1 VTVDDSFPIEQPGSF
16 STSYVAQ
23 RLGVSIPTVQ
33 RWVDSGH
40 LKAWKTVGGHRR
52 IDAESAELM
61 FRAHG
66 LHGSQG
72 RPSAAATKAADGPI
86 RVLVVD
92 DNPDDRDVLSA
103 LVEAALPEAAVAVA
117 ENGFE
122 ALLEIG
128 KSSPDVVITDVA
140 MPHMDG
146 FEMLRH
152 LSMVSPQKARA
163 ILVVSGQTRA
173 QFERLGSLPSEVTFL
188 PKPIDQARFTELL
201 HAAALAIRVARG

>member
-1 VTVDDSFPIEQPGSF
+1 MTVDDSPPIEQPASF
-16 STSYVAQ
+16 STSYVAH

-52 IDAESAELM
+52 IDAESAERM

-66 LHGSQG
+66 LRTPHA
-72 RPSAAATKAADGPI
+72 RDAEAAKPVDAPI
-86 RVLVVD
+86 RALVVD
-92 DNPDDRDVLSA
+92 DNPDDRDVLTA
-103 LVEAALPEAAVAVA
+103 LIELALPEAAVAVA

-128 KSSPDVVITDVA
+128 KSSPDIVVTDIA

-152 LSMVSPQKARA
+152 LSKVSPQKART
-163 ILVVSGQTRA
+163 ILVVSGRTRA
-173 QFERLGSLPSEVTFL
+173 QFARLGSLPTEVTFMQ
-188 PKPIDQARFTELL
+188 KPIDQARFTEILR
-201 HAAALAIRVARG
+201 AAARAIRAARG

>member
-1 VTVDDSFPIEQPGSF
+1 VTVAEPFPLEQPASF
-16 STSYVAQ
+16 STSYVAH

-66 LHGSQG
+66 LHGPQTVA
-72 RPSAAATKAADGPI
+72 PNTTKAADVPI
-86 RVLVVD
+86 RALVVD

-103 LVEAALPEAAVAVA
+103 LVEAALPDAVVAVA

-128 KSSPDVVITDVA
+128 KSSPDIVITDVA

-152 LSMVSPQKARA
+152 LSKVSPQKART

-173 QFERLGSLPSEVTFL
+173 QFARLGSLPAEVTFL
-188 PKPIDQARFTELL
+188 QKPIDQARFTELL
-201 HAAALAIRVARG
+201 HAAALAIRAARA